1 MRFGVLGQLAVWTGD
16 DEPVRV
22 PGAKVRA
29 LLAHLLVHRGTSV
42 SADRLAAELWDRP
55 AHDTSAAL
63 QTAVSR
69 LRGAL
74 DRGEAGTRGRVESG
88 PSGYRLRVDPG
99 QVDADRFE
107 ELVARARGA
116 DPAGA
121 AALLG
126 QALELWRG
134 PALADHADAPFAA
147 PAIAR
152 WEEMRLT
159 AVEDRARA
167 RLDLGEDAAL
177 VAELDEHLRAEPLR
191 ERLRAAHMLALY
203 RSGRQSGALESY
215 RRGRDLLAREIG
227 VEPGP
232 ELVRLHERILAQ
244 SPDLDRAAVAPSATE
259 PDTAPAH
266 TATPRTAV
274 PPSATEPDTAPSS
287 PAVPTSATA
296 SVPAPTAAPA
306 SPTAPTSATEPNAT
320 PSPTSAPAPTAAPA
334 PASMGMAAVR
344 LPAPLTD
351 VVGRQESAQRLRGDL
366 ARFRLV
372 TLVGPG
378 GVGKTTL
385 ALSALSEGSTANPVW
400 FVELVGQ
407 ATEATTPDDVA
418 DAVAAAMGLHDEGD
432 ADGVGGQAR
441 GRSSADRLAASL
453 GTQPALLVLDNCE
466 HVTEA
471 VAALAVRLL
480 RSAPGLRILAT
491 SREPLGVPG
500 ERLHQVR
507 PLRVPYDHSPA
518 EMAGSDAVELFTRR
532 VTASLP
538 SFALDEDSAEAVATI
553 CRRLDGLPLALE
565 LAAARVRSLGVRELA
580 TRLDDRFQLLG
591 GGGTGLHER
600 QRTLRAMVDW
610 SWRLLTEAERTVL
623 GRLSVQVGSF
633 SLESAEAVAIGPLPG
648 GGRVETADAAGVLA
662 ALVDRSLVVAH
673 QDRAGTCFRLL
684 ETIRAFARQKLAESG
699 EESEVRRRHAHHTA
713 DRLTRKDPL
722 TLTVDIG
729 RSLDLMDQDAPNVR
743 AAAEWA
749 ADNGDAGLALRIT
762 GALGWSWYLRGR
774 YREGVRLLAR
784 ALAAPGPATD
794 AERAVALLWR
804 FSLAFAECPHEGPQ
818 DLAREA
824 IALAER
830 SGDPLLAARVRTVL
844 VYMTSAASGPSA
856 PVSSPGKVVEEALRT
871 FASSGDR
878 WWQAFAQNLCGW
890 WAMRHS
896 ELAEARRHGRESLE
910 HFVALAEPW
919 GQVRSCGL
927 LGILAEIE
935 GSYEE
940 AADLHRTALDHAER
954 IGLWTVVVEELTRL
968 ARVHMLTGD
977 FALADEYNH
986 GALRVSEE
994 QAFDTKVLFVRGGLA
1009 MTARRRGRWEEAE
1022 RYLREILAAHRRDG
1036 YRPGQ
1041 AFALAELGMCA
1052 EARGDAAAAR
1062 DLHEQGLECARLA
1075 RDPRAVAMALEGLAG
1090 ADALVGEGVRAARL
1104 LGAAARAREETGA
1117 PLPEAERFDVDRI
1130 IAAVRGLLGEAALE
1144 REWSHGHE
1152 WVLSEAVLRAL
1163 GEPSVPERA

>member
-1 MRFGVLGQLAVWTGD
+1 MRFGVLGQLAVWTGG

-42 SADRLAAELWDRP
+42 SADRLAAELWDQP
-55 AHDTSAAL
+55 EHDTSAAL

-74 DRGEAGTRGRVESG
+74 ERAEAGARGRVESG

-107 ELVARARGA
+107 DLVARARGA
-116 DPAGA
+116 DPAEA

-126 QALELWRG
+126 QALDLWRG

-147 PAIAR
+147 PAIGR

-159 AVEDRARA
+159 ALEDRARA

-177 VAELDEHLRAEPLR
+177 VAELDELLGAEPLR

-203 RSGRQSGALESY
+203 RSGRQTEALESY
-215 RRGRDLLAREIG
+215 RRGRELLAGEIG

-244 SPDLDRAAVAPSATE
+244 SPDLDRTAALVPASAPA
-259 PDTAPAH
+259 TAP
-266 TATPRTAV
+266 T
-274 PPSATEPDTAPSS
+274 TAPGGS
-287 PAVPTSATA
+287 
-296 SVPAPTAAPA
+296 AAPA
-306 SPTAPTSATEPNAT
+306 S
-320 PSPTSAPAPTAAPA
+320 AA
-334 PASMGMAAVR
+334 SGAVG
-344 LPAPLTD
+344 LPVPLTD
-351 VVGRQESAQRLRGDL
+351 VVGRQESARRLLEDL
-366 ARFRLV
+366 RRFRLV

-385 ALSALSEGSTANPVW
+385 ALSALSAGSAESPVW
-400 FVELVGQ
+400 FVELVGR
-407 ATEATTPDDVA
+407 APEATTPDDVA
-418 DAVAAAMGLHDEGD
+418 DAVAEAMGLHDEGD
-432 ADGVGGQAR
+432 GSGAGGQAP
-441 GRSSADRLAASL
+441 GRSSAERLAASL

-466 HVTEA
+466 HVTA
-471 VAALAVRLL
+471 PVAALAVRLL
-480 RSAPGLRILAT
+480 RAAPGLRMLAT

-507 PLRVPYDHSPA
+507 PLRAPCDHSPA

-532 VTASLP
+532 VAASLP
-538 SFALDEDSAEAVATI
+538 SFTLDEDNAEAVATI

-580 TRLDDRFQLLG
+580 TRLGDRFQLLG
-591 GGGTGLHER
+591 GGGAGLHER
-600 QRTLRAMVDW
+600 QQTLRAMVDW
-610 SWRLLTEAERTVL
+610 SWRLLTEAERAVL

-633 SLESAEAVAIGPLPG
+633 SLEAAEAVAVGPLPG

-662 ALVDRSLVVAH
+662 ALVDRSLVVA
-673 QDRAGTCFRLL
+673 QQNREGTCFRLL
-684 ETIRAFARQKLAESG
+684 ETIRVFARQKLAESG
-699 EESEVRRRHAHHTA
+699 AEPEARRRHAHHTA
-713 DRLTRKDPL
+713 DRLTRCDPL
-722 TLTVDIG
+722 ALTADIG
-729 RSLDLMDQDAPNVR
+729 RSLDHMERDAANVR

-749 ADNGDAGLALRIT
+749 ADSGDAGLALRIT
-762 GALGWSWYLRGR
+762 GSLGWSWFLRGR
-774 YREGVRLLAR
+774 YREGGRLLAR

-804 FSLAFAECPHEGPQ
+804 FSLAFTESPHTALQ
-818 DLAREA
+818 DLAHQA
-824 IALAER
+824 VALAER
-830 SGDPLLAARVRTVL
+830 SGDPLLPSRVRTVL
-844 VYMTSAASGPSA
+844 VCMTSAVDGPSA
-856 PVSSPGKVVEEALRT
+856 PVRSPRKVVEEASRV
-871 FASSGDR
+871 FESSGEL

-896 ELAEARRHGRESLE
+896 ELAEARRYGRESLE

-940 AADLHRTALDHAER
+940 AADLHRAALDHAER

-986 GALRVSEE
+986 RALRVSGE
-994 QAFDTKVLFVRGGLA
+994 QAFNSKVLFVRGGLA
-1009 MTARRRGRWEEAE
+1009 MTARRRGRPEEAE
-1022 RYLREILAAHRRDG
+1022 RYLREILAAHRREG

-1052 EARGDAAAAR
+1052 EARGDATGAR
-1062 DLHEQGLECARLA
+1062 KLHEQGLECARLA

-1117 PLPEAERFDVDRI
+1117 PLPAAERFDVDRI
-1130 IAAVRGLLGEAALE
+1130 TTAVRGLLGDAALE
-1144 REWSHGHE
+1144 HEWSHGHE
-1152 WVLSEAVLRAL
+1152 WMLSEAVHRAL

>member
-1 MRFGVLGQLAVWTGD
+1 MSTADRPHTLVPMRFGVLGQLAVWTGGD
-16 DEPVRV
+16 DPVRV

-42 SADRLAAELWDRP
+42 PADRLGADLWDQP

-74 DRGEAGTRGRVESG
+74 DRAEAGARARVESG

-107 ELVARARGA
+107 DLVARARGA
-116 DPAGA
+116 APAEA

-126 QALELWRG
+126 RALELWRG

-147 PAIAR
+147 PAIGR

-177 VAELDEHLRAEPLR
+177 VAELDELLRAEPLR

-203 RSGRQSGALESY
+203 RSGRQTEALESY
-215 RRGRDLLAREIG
+215 RRGRELLAREIG

-232 ELVRLHERILAQ
+232 ELARLHERILAQ
-244 SPDLDRAAVAPSATE
+244 AADLDRTG
-259 PDTAPAH
+259 
-266 TATPRTAV
+266 
-274 PPSATEPDTAPSS
+274 S
-287 PAVPTSATA
+287 PATVPTE
-296 SVPAPTAAPA
+296 
-306 SPTAPTSATEPNAT
+306 APTSA
-320 PSPTSAPAPTAAPA
+320 APAGAPAGSAHAPA
-334 PASMGMAAVR
+334 PAAPAASTVPASVSSAAVR

-351 VVGRQESAQRLRGDL
+351 VVGREESAQRLLGDL
-366 ARFRLV
+366 ERFRLV

-385 ALSALSEGSTANPVW
+385 ALNTLSEGAAESPVW
-400 FVELVGQ
+400 FVDLVGC
-407 ATEATTPDDVA
+407 ATRATTPDDVA
-418 DAVAAAMGLHDEGD
+418 DTVAAAMGLHDECD
-432 ADGVGGQAR
+432 VPDGR
-441 GRSSADRLAASL
+441 PHGRPSADRLATSL

-466 HVTEA
+466 HVTDP

-480 RSAPGLRILAT
+480 RAAPGLRILAT

-507 PLRVPYDHSPA
+507 PLRVPGDHSPA

-532 VTASLP
+532 VAASLP
-538 SFALDEDSAEAVATI
+538 SFTLDEDSAEAVATI

-591 GGGTGLHER
+591 GGGAGLHER
-600 QRTLRAMVDW
+600 QQTLRAMVDW
-610 SWRLLTEAERTVL
+610 SWRLLTGAERAVL
-623 GRLSVQVGSF
+623 ARLSVQVGSF
-633 SLESAEAVAIGPLPG
+633 SLEAAEAVAVGPLPD
-648 GGRVETADAAGVLA
+648 GGRVDTADAAGVLA

-673 QDRAGTCFRLL
+673 QDRGGTCFRLL
-684 ETIRAFARQKLAESG
+684 ETIRVFANQKLAESG
-699 EESEVRRRHAHHTA
+699 EEPEARRRHAHHTA
-713 DRLTRKDPL
+713 GRLTQGDPL
-722 TLTVDIG
+722 ALTADIG
-729 RSLDLMDQDAPNVR
+729 RSLDRLDQDAANVR
-743 AAAEWA
+743 SAVEWA
-749 ADNGDAGLALRIT
+749 ADHGEAGLALRIT
-762 GALGWSWYLRGR
+762 GSLGWAWYLRGR
-774 YREGVRLLAR
+774 YREGGRLLAQ
-784 ALAAPGPATD
+784 ALAAPGPASD

-804 FSLAFAECPHEGPQ
+804 FSLAFTESPRGGPR
-818 DLAREA
+818 DLVGEA

-830 SGDPLLAARVRTVL
+830 SGDPLLPTRVRTVL
-844 VYMTSAASGPSA
+844 VYMTSTADGPSA
-856 PVSSPGKVVEEALRT
+856 PERSPRRVVQEASRL
-871 FASSGDR
+871 FESSGDR

-896 ELAEARRHGRESLE
+896 ELAEARRYGRESLE
-910 HFVALAEPW
+910 HFVALEEPW

-940 AADLHRTALDHAER
+940 AAELHGTALDHAER

-977 FALADEYNH
+977 LARADEYNH
-986 GALRVSEE
+986 AALRVSGE

-1009 MTARRRGRWEEAE
+1009 MTARRRGRPEEAE

-1052 EARGDAAAAR
+1052 EARGDEAAAR
-1062 DLHEQGLECARLA
+1062 ELHEEGLEFARLA
-1075 RDPRAVAMALEGLAG
+1075 GDPRAVAMALEGLAG
-1090 ADALVGEGVRAARL
+1090 ADALADEGVRAARL
-1104 LGAAARAREETGA
+1104 LGAAARAREAAGA
-1117 PLPEAERFDVDRI
+1117 PLPVAERFDVDRI
-1130 IAAVRGLLGEAALE
+1130 TAAVRGLLGDAALE
-1144 REWSHGHE
+1144 GEWAHGHE
-1152 WVLSEAVLRAL
+1152 WTLSEAVQRAL